1 MTLRPATAE
10 TSISHYLEKGATV
23 HQYTS
28 KKSGTNNT
36 RLERKK
42 GGGVKTYRPID

>member
-10 TSISHYLEKGATV
+10 TSISHYLEKGQ
-23 HQYTS
+23 QYKYTN

-42 GGGVKTYRPID
+42 GGGEKTYRPID